1 MPRPLSHP
9 DGRATRLLAATLRPE
24 ARPMAGILAILGAA
38 MALRL
43 ALPLLLG
50 RFADDALAGRPAS
63 ALTSLALLY
72 VAAALGSAALDLVVV
87 WWSARVSW
95 RAGNRLREQLAAHA
109 LRLEQAWHGRHS
121 PGQLIERID
130 GDVEAMAVFFAG
142 MAVQIAGN
150 VALIAGM
157 LVVATTID
165 PVTGMVLT
173 VTAVAGAATL
183 IRLRVA
189 AVGAREAEREV
200 NAQLY
205 GDLEERL
212 GGLED
217 LRANGAGRY
226 AVHRLHS
233 HSARSWRAA
242 RRASL
247 IGDGAYAMAAVVFA
261 VGTAGTLAAGIVL
274 QQRGVIT
281 VGAVLTLYRYA
292 DMLRRPLEQIAEQL
306 KEFQKAMAG
315 ARRAARLLATEPAIA
330 DGPDDGRA
338 LGTGGLGVDLDH
350 VTFSYSPD
358 GEPALRDVDLH
369 LAPGTHL
376 GLVGRTGSG
385 KTTIG
390 RLIARTWDIGRPS
403 VREVDDA
410 SPAAEPASA
419 PGPRA
424 AAVAEVPGGGHA
436 GHPGTGTETG
446 ADGAAVA
453 SASAP
458 DAAGARV
465 AEAATAGRAGA
476 GTGAVRLGG
485 VDVRDLTTAALR
497 ARVAVV
503 TQDVELFRA
512 SVRDNLTLFGTRAAD
527 DEELHAV
534 MRRVGLGDWLSTLP
548 EGLDTHLDGSQ
559 GLSAGEGQLVAFA
572 RAFLA
577 DPAVVVLDE
586 ASSRLDPET
595 EARVAD
601 ASDALLAGRTAVII
615 AHRLDTL
622 DRVDEIAVVDA
633 GRIVE
638 HGRRRD
644 LARTPA
650 SHYARLRRA
659 AGRGDAAGAID
670 PVLTPDAALAGEATA

>member
-1 MPRPLSHP
+1 
-9 DGRATRLLAATLRPE
+9 LLAATLRPE
-24 ARPMAGILAILGAA
+24 ARPLGGILAILGVA

-50 RFADDALAGRPAS
+50 RFADDALEGKPTS
-63 ALTSLALLY
+63 ALTQLAFAY

-95 RAGNRLREQLAAHA
+95 RTGNRLRERLAAHA

-142 MAVQIAGN
+142 MAVQIVGN
-150 VALIAGM
+150 VGLILGM
-157 LVVATTID
+157 LVVATVID
-165 PVTGMVLT
+165 PWTGLALA
-173 VTAVAGAATL
+173 VTAVAGAAVM
-183 IRLRVA
+183 IRLRMA
-189 AVGAREAEREV
+189 AVSAREAEREV

-226 AVHRLHS
+226 AVHRLQG

-242 RRASL
+242 RYASAR
-247 IGDGAYAMAAVVFA
+247 GDGAYAAAAIVFA
-261 VGTAGTLAAGIVL
+261 VGTAGTLAAGIAL

-292 DMLRRPLEQIAEQL
+292 DMLRKPLEQIAEQL

-315 ARRAARLLATEPAIA
+315 ARRASTLLATDPAIA
-330 DGPDDGRA
+330 DGPDDGAA
-338 LGTGGLGVDLDH
+338 LPHDALSVDLDA
-350 VTFSYSPD
+350 VTFAYGD
-358 GEPALRDVDLH
+358 QGAPALRQVDLH

-390 RLIARTWDIGRPS
+390 RLLARTWDVGR
-403 VREVDDA
+403 
-410 SPAAEPASA
+410 
-419 PGPRA
+419 G
-424 AAVAEVPGGGHA
+424 
-436 GHPGTGTETG
+436 
-446 ADGAAVA
+446 DGAG
-453 SASAP
+453 S
-458 DAAGARV
+458 
-465 AEAATAGRAGA
+465 
-476 GTGAVRLGG
+476 GAVRLGG
-485 VDVRDLTTAALR
+485 VDVRDLTVDALR

-527 DEELHAV
+527 DERLLAV
-534 MRRVGLGDWLSTLP
+534 VDEVGLADWLAALP
-548 EGLDTHLDGSQ
+548 DGLDTRLDGGQ

-586 ASSRLDPET
+586 ASSRLDPVT
-595 EARVAD
+595 EERITVATE
-601 ASDALLAGRTAVII
+601 ALLAGRTAVII

-633 GRIVE
+633 GRVVE
-638 HGRRRD
+638 HGRRAD
-644 LARTPA
+644 LAADPTSR
-650 SHYARLRRA
+650 YAGLRRA
-659 AGRGDAAGAID
+659 A
-670 PVLTPDAALAGEATA
+670 ALADTADPDGLFDEEVTA

>member
-1 MPRPLSHP
+1 
-9 DGRATRLLAATLRPE
+9 
-24 ARPMAGILAILGAA
+24 MAGILAILGAA
-38 MALRL
+38 MGLRL
-43 ALPLLLG
+43 VLPLLLG
-50 RFADDALAGRPAS
+50 AFADDALAGEPTS
-63 ALTSLALLY
+63 ALTTLAALY

-95 RAGNRLREQLAAHA
+95 RAGNRLRERLAAHA

-130 GDVEAMAVFFAG
+130 GDVESMAIFFAG

-150 VALIAGM
+150 VALILGM
-157 LVVATTID
+157 LVVAAVID
-165 PVTGMVLT
+165 PWTGLVLT
-173 VTAVAGAATL
+173 VTAVAGAAVM
-183 IRLRVA
+183 IRLRLAAVA
-189 AVGAREAEREV
+189 AREVEREI

-226 AVHRLHS
+226 AVHRLHG

-247 IGDGAYAMAAVVFA
+247 RGDGAYAAAAVVFA
-261 VGTAGTLAAGIVL
+261 IGTAGTLAAGVLL

-315 ARRAARLLATEPAIA
+315 ARRASTLLTTEPAIA
-330 DGPDDGRA
+330 DGPDDGSGLPAGA
-338 LGTGGLGVDLDH
+338 LAVDLDR
-350 VTFSYSPD
+350 VTFTYDP
-358 GEPALRDVDLH
+358 GGPPALRGVDLH

-390 RLIARTWDIGRPS
+390 RLLARTWD
-403 VREVDDA
+403 VA
-410 SPAAEPASA
+410 LATPAADDP
-419 PGPRA
+419 
-424 AAVAEVPGGGHA
+424 
-436 GHPGTGTETG
+436 
-446 ADGAAVA
+446 
-453 SASAP
+453 
-458 DAAGARV
+458 GAR
-465 AEAATAGRAGA
+465 
-476 GTGAVRLGG
+476 TGAVRIGG
-485 VDVRDLTTAALR
+485 IDVRDLTLPALR
-497 ARVAVV
+497 RRVAVV

-512 SVRDNLTLFGTRAAD
+512 SVRDNLTLFGTRDAGD
-527 DEELHAV
+527 DRLLAV
-534 MRRVGLGDWLSTLP
+534 LDEVGLAGWLATLP
-548 EGLDTHLDGSQ
+548 DGLDTRLDGGH

-577 DPAVVVLDE
+577 DPAVLVLDE
-586 ASSRLDPET
+586 ASSRLDPAT
-595 EARVAD
+595 EERITAATE
-601 ASDALLAGRTAVII
+601 ALLAGRTAVII

-622 DRVDEIAVVDA
+622 DRVDEIAVLEA
-633 GRIVE
+633 GRVLE
-638 HGRRRD
+638 HGRRVD
-644 LARTPA
+644 LARDA
-650 SHYARLRRA
+650 SSRYARLRRA
-659 AGRGDAAGAID
+659 AEAEDH
-670 PVLTPDAALAGEATA
+670 LAVREATA

>member
-1 MPRPLSHP
+1 
-9 DGRATRLLAATLRPE
+9 
-24 ARPMAGILAILGAA
+24 MAGILAILGAA
-38 MALRL
+38 MVLRL

-50 RFADDALAGRPAS
+50 RFADDALAGRPTS

-165 PVTGMVLT
+165 PVTGLVLT

-247 IGDGAYAMAAVVFA
+247 IGDGAYATAAVVFA
-261 VGTAGTLAAGIVL
+261 AGTAGTLAAGIIV

-330 DGPDDGRA
+330 DGPDDGRT
-338 LGTGGLGVDLDH
+338 LGSGGLAVDLDH
-350 VTFSYSPD
+350 VTFSYSRD
-358 GEPALRDVDLH
+358 SEPALRDVDLH

-376 GLVGRTGSG
+376 GLIGRTGSG

-390 RLIARTWDIGRPS
+390 RLVSRTWDIGRPAGRATS
-403 VREVDDA
+403 DA
-410 SPAAEPASA
+410 AAPAAATA
-419 PGPRA
+419 GDD
-424 AAVAEVPGGGHA
+424 VAEPG
-436 GHPGTGTETG
+436 
-446 ADGAAVA
+446 
-453 SASAP
+453 
-458 DAAGARV
+458 
-465 AEAATAGRAGA
+465 TAGRAGA
-476 GTGAVRLGG
+476 GTGAVRIGG
-485 VDVRDLTTAALR
+485 VDVRDLTAAALR

-512 SVRDNLTLFGTRAAD
+512 SVRDNLTLFGTRPAD
-527 DEELHAV
+527 DEQLHAV
-534 MRRVGLGDWLSTLP
+534 VRRVGLEDWLAALP
-548 EGLDTHLDGSQ
+548 DGLDTPLDGNQ

-586 ASSRLDPET
+586 ASSRLDPLT
-595 EARVAD
+595 EARVAE
-601 ASDALLAGRTAVII
+601 ASDALLTGRTAVII

-638 HGRRRD
+638 HGQRHD
-644 LARTPA
+644 LARTPT
-650 SHYARLRRA
+650 SRYARLRQA
-659 AGRGDAAGAID
+659 ARREGATGAID
-670 PVLTPDAALAGEATA
+670 PVLAPGAALAGEATA

>member
-1 MPRPLSHP
+1 
-9 DGRATRLLAATLRPE
+9 
-24 ARPMAGILAILGAA
+24 MAGILAILGAA
-38 MALRL
+38 MVLRL

-50 RFADDALAGRPAS
+50 RFADDALDGEPAS
-63 ALTSLALLY
+63 ALRTLALAY

-142 MAVQIAGN
+142 MAVQIVGN
-150 VALIAGM
+150 VALIVGM
-157 LVVATTID
+157 LIVATTID
-165 PVTGMVLT
+165 PWTGLVLT
-173 VTAVAGAATL
+173 LTAVGGAWTL

-217 LRANGAGRY
+217 LRANGAGGY
-226 AVHRLHS
+226 AVHRLQF

-247 IGDGAYAMAAVVFA
+247 IGDGAYAVAGVVFA

-292 DMLRRPLEQIAEQL
+292 DMLRHPLQQIAEQL

-315 ARRAARLLATEPAIA
+315 ARRAAGLLATTPAIT
-330 DGPDDGRA
+330 DGPDDGA
-338 LGTGGLGVDLDH
+338 TLGTGALAVELDH
-350 VTFSYSPD
+350 VTFAYDPHS
-358 GEPALRDVDLH
+358 GPALRDVSLA

-376 GLVGRTGSG
+376 GMIGRTGSG

-390 RLIARTWDIGRPS
+390 RLVARTWD
-403 VREVDDA
+403 
-410 SPAAEPASA
+410 
-419 PGPRA
+419 
-424 AAVAEVPGGGHA
+424 VA
-436 GHPGTGTETG
+436 
-446 ADGAAVA
+446 
-453 SASAP
+453 AP
-458 DAAGARV
+458 DAG
-465 AEAATAGRAGA
+465 TDA
-476 GTGAVRLGG
+476 GTGRGAVRVGG
-485 VDVRDLTTAALR
+485 VDVRDLTIDALR
-497 ARVAVV
+497 RRVAVV

-512 SVRDNLTLFGTRAAD
+512 SVRDNLTLFGTRAAAD
-527 DEELHAV
+527 DRLVAV
-534 MRRVGLGDWLSTLP
+534 VDRVGLGDWLAAQP
-548 EGLDTHLDGSQ
+548 DGLDTRLDGSQ

-586 ASSRLDPET
+586 ASSRLDPVT
-595 EARVAD
+595 EERITAATE
-601 ASDALLAGRTAVII
+601 ALLAGRTALII

-622 DRVDEIAVVDA
+622 DRVGEIAVVDD

-638 HGRRRD
+638 HGRRTD
-644 LARTPA
+644 LAGTPT

-659 AGRGDAAGAID
+659 GLVTGGAADDPAG
-670 PVLTPDAALAGEATA
+670 LLADGPPITEEATA

>member
-1 MPRPLSHP
+1 
-9 DGRATRLLAATLRPE
+9 
-24 ARPMAGILAILGAA
+24 MAGILAILGVA

-50 RFADDALAGRPAS
+50 RFADDALRGEPTS
-63 ALTSLALLY
+63 TLTTLALAY
-72 VAAALGSAALDLVVV
+72 VAAALGSAGLDLVVV
-87 WWSARVSW
+87 WLSARVSW
-95 RAGNRLREQLAAHA
+95 RTGNRLRERLAAHA

-130 GDVEAMAVFFAG
+130 GDVEAMAIFFAG

-150 VALIAGM
+150 VALILGM
-157 LVVATTID
+157 LVVATAID
-165 PVTGMVLT
+165 PWTGIVLG
-173 VTAVAGAATL
+173 VTAVAGAAIM

-189 AVGAREAEREV
+189 AVGPREAEREV

-217 LRANGAGRY
+217 LRANGAGPY
-226 AVHRLHS
+226 AVHRLQT

-242 RRASL
+242 RHASL
-247 IGDGAYAMAAVVFA
+247 RGDGAYAAAAVVFA

-292 DMLRRPLEQIAEQL
+292 DMLRTPLEQIAEQL

-315 ARRAARLLATEPAIA
+315 ARRASTLLATAPAIA
-330 DGPDDGRA
+330 DGPEDLAA
-338 LGTGGLGVDLDH
+338 LGSGALAVDLDH
-350 VTFSYSPD
+350 VTFSYAPD
-358 GEPALRDVDLH
+358 SGPALRDVDLH

-390 RLIARTWDIGRPS
+390 RLLARTWDVARPG
-403 VREVDDA
+403 D
-410 SPAAEPASA
+410 PTP
-419 PGPRA
+419 
-424 AAVAEVPGGGHA
+424 
-436 GHPGTGTETG
+436 
-446 ADGAAVA
+446 
-453 SASAP
+453 
-458 DAAGARV
+458 
-465 AEAATAGRAGA
+465 GA
-476 GTGAVRLGG
+476 GTVRLGG
-485 VDVRDLTTAALR
+485 VDVRDLTVDALR

-512 SVRDNLTLFGTRAAD
+512 SVRDNLTLFGTRAAED
-527 DEELHAV
+527 DRLLAV
-534 MRRVGLGDWLSTLP
+534 IEQVGLGDWLAALP
-548 EGLDTHLDGSQ
+548 DGLDTHLDGGR

-572 RAFLA
+572 RTFLA

-586 ASSRLDPET
+586 ASSRLDPVT
-595 EARVAD
+595 EQLITAATE
-601 ASDALLAGRTAVII
+601 ALLAGRTAVII

-622 DRVDEIAVVDA
+622 DRVDEIAVLAA
-633 GRIVE
+633 GRVVE
-638 HGRRRD
+638 HGTRAD
-644 LARTPA
+644 LARTP
-650 SHYARLRRA
+650 SSRYAQLRRA
-659 AGRGDAAGAID
+659 AERSADSTLRAAPHGDRVAHRGAVPIDATAPDEPVRSVDGGSPSAGFAAD
-670 PVLTPDAALAGEATA
+670 DAFPEEATA